1 MNWNND
7 KVMVYPLGLSGQ
19 YSLSIDHSR
28 ISHFE
33 ILNNNLYRLIECDVE
48 EKWMKV
54 KEKSISL
61 SNWNEI
67 KLNELKKE
75 DIVDLS
81 DKGDRWEGTSLQGNP
96 FGYGCIY
103 DDENRLIYIGFIY
116 EGMKVC
122 FGCVFYGDM
131 EIIEYIGN
139 FYQNERHGYGILYDK
154 KGKVI
159 YDGEWCRNNPIEFYS
174 IRIERELKENDICYG
189 IEELIICDKCVCD
202 IKELKLN
209 GFNHL
214 KRIEIGNESFRYVK
228 SVAVMNCN
236 ELQEIITKKDSFYR
250 TTSLSLSSIF

>member
-1 MNWNND
+1 MNWNNN
-7 KVMVYPLGLSGQ
+7 KVMVYPMGLSGQ

-33 ILNNNLYRLIECDVE
+33 ILNNNQHRLIECDIE

-75 DIVDLS
+75 DIVDMS
-81 DKGDRWEGTSLQGNP
+81 DRGDRWEGTSLQGNP

-103 DDENRLIYIGFIY
+103 DNDNRLIYNGFIY

-122 FGCVFYGDM
+122 FGCVFYGDI

-139 FYQNERHGYGILYDK
+139 FYENERHGYGLLYDK
-154 KGKVI
+154 KGNII
-159 YDGEWCRNNPIEFYS
+159 YDGDWYRNKPFELYS
-174 IRIERELKENDICYG
+174 IRIEKELKENDIHYCV
-189 IEELIICDKCVCD
+189 EELMVCD
-202 IKELKLN
+202 NCECDINEMKLN

-214 KRIEIGNESFRYVK
+214 KRIEIGNDSFRYVK
-228 SVAVMNCN
+228 SVAIMNCY
-236 ELQEIITKKDSFYR
+236 ELQEIITKKFSFWS
-250 TTSLSLSSIF
+250 TTSLTLSSIF